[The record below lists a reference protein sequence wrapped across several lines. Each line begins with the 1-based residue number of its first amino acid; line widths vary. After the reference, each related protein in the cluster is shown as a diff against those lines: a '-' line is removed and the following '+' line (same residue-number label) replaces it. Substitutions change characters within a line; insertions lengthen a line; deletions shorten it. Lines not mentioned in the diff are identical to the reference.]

1 MKGTCMD
8 DDQSFNEKI
17 ESGHEP
23 VVPVFGIPRPKD
35 GKFHAN

>member
-1 MKGTCMD
+1 MD

-23 VVPVFGIPRPKD
+23 VIPVFRMPRPKD
-35 GKFHAN
+35 DKFHASWTM